1 MVRLKA
7 NIVWGNAVLIG
18 VLLSCSNDESPNS
31 IAPTNQSNIDFELSN
46 SLFALQQVGDNV
58 IALNP
63 DPKSDSSAAI
73 NHALDSLAKKG
84 GGSLLLK
91 SGEYV
96 VKSTIYM
103 PPKTSLIGKGR
114 NLTKISRGGDFGNTI
129 EIGGRLS
136 VDGLYVA
143 QDNEVS
149 GIDFV
154 GPDARPQPSSLVL
167 TSISHIKINGGQ
179 AVRILENGFSN
190 LGHGVM
196 VSGGWLHSVSQNVF
210 TGTDWTEA
218 SVLVTTSSDQFS
230 GVGAAQRVG
239 LPTTISIDSNKITGS
254 RNGIIVESMEAGF
267 ITNNFIDEVKEIGIR
282 FSPKRISR
290 VQNEY
295 FSIVAGISVSGNL
308 LGSAGDA
315 QLKFE
320 HNYGYAINVT
330 VTQNNFLAEKNAGRG
345 IVAEAYGDQPV
356 VRSLTVTN
364 NTFLDHPKN
373 PIKMTGAL
381 GFNISNNLFQNFNS
395 AAGKSTAPD
404 SKAGIFVV
412 GSRAGCGGI
421 SRAGVISHNEFQAD
435 NDSPRWGVY
444 TSCLPLNAAIN
455 VSENKGSLGADLVKG
470 DVAQVANLGVTS
482 GYVPRVSGSI
492 KEAFFARRASEI
504 AQVQQIGNTQNSISV
519 AITDVKDR
527 ANAAP
532 IINKALQSMGKT
544 GGTVYLEPGVY
555 NVKQTI
561 KVPYNVSFK
570 GRGPTRTQLFRT
582 TDYGHTLEL
591 MGRPTG
597 SVIKPSEI
605 SGILFRHH
613 RNFDSNSSVLEN
625 RVTGKSAHI
634 MLHNAAQVNLKDNW
648 FWHLPYGVAIEGGES
663 ITIERSAFLGVYD
676 AKVAGLQE
684 AIASIA
690 LLVDPKSGGVPQKI
704 SISRN
709 HLSGK
714 MSMKRTLDWGGGRVV
729 TFANSEASSYGYAH
743 NNIGP
748 MYGVYIEGL
757 AEGRINDNYI
767 GGNGE
772 SGISA
777 VPKKPVQNLLV
788 SGNYFDG
795 ATEAQINLGYGS
807 DYSEGINIIGN
818 NFFAAKNCKYG
829 ILAASYGN
837 LPAVKKLLISGNTF
851 INHIANPIKLS
862 GAQGFTI
869 ANNNFEDFNTLG
881 DLVMNK
887 KPYQLSGDYDAAV
900 YISGNRCGHASDSG
914 VVSANLFGGGAF
926 LESENPNNWSIWGVF
941 SACMAKNSELIV
953 KSNAG
958 KMRASIGAL
967 VAGDRKQSSDG
978 SMKTVNAAP
987 PLDSGSTEFLQRP

>member
-1 MVRLKA
+1 MVLVQA
-7 NIVWGNAVLIG
+7 NLVLGAVVLGG
-18 VLLSCSNDESPNS
+18 VLLSCSDKNAPNTS
-31 IAPTNQSNIDFELSN
+31 APTDQGKIDYELSD
-46 SLFALQQVGDNV
+46 SPFAWEQLGANL
-58 IALNP
+58 IAINAG
-63 DPKSDSSAAI
+63 PKSDSSAAI
-73 NHALDSLAKKG
+73 NSALDSLAKKG
-84 GGSLLLK
+84 GGTVLLK
-91 SGEYV
+91 TGEYV
-96 VKSTIYM
+96 IKHTIYM

-114 NLTKISRGGDFGNTI
+114 NLTKISREGDFGDTI
-129 EIGGRLS
+129 EIGGRQS
-136 VDGLYVA
+136 VDRLHVA

-154 GPDARPQPSSLVL
+154 GPDAKPTPNSQDL
-167 TSISHIKINGGQ
+167 TSISHIKVNGGQ

-190 LGHGVM
+190 LGYGV
-196 VSGGWLHSVSQNVF
+196 VLRGGWHHSVIQNVF

-218 SVLVTTSSDQFS
+218 SVLVTTSPDQFS
-230 GVGAAQRVG
+230 DVGPAQRVG

-254 RNGIIVESMEAGF
+254 RNGIIVECMEAGF
-267 ITNNFIDEVKEIGIR
+267 ITNNFIDKIKDTGMT
-282 FSPKRISR
+282 FSPMRISR
-290 VQNEY
+290 VKNKY

-364 NTFLDHPKN
+364 NNFLDHPKN
-373 PIKMTGAL
+373 PIKMTGAV

-395 AAGKSTAPD
+395 ADLKSTDAD
-404 SKAGIFVV
+404 SKVGIFVV

-421 SRAGVISHNEFQAD
+421 SRAGVISQNEFQAN
-435 NDSPRWGVY
+435 NDSSRWGVY
-444 TSCLPLNAAIN
+444 TSCIPANAAIN
-455 VSENKGSLGADLVKG
+455 VSENKGSLGADLIKG
-470 DVAQVANLGVTS
+470 DVVQLANLGVTTR
-482 GYVPRVSGSI
+482 YMPREIGSI
-492 KEAFFARRASEI
+492 KEAFFARRSSEI
-504 AQVQQIGNTQNSISV
+504 GQAQQIGNSQNSISV
-519 AITDVKDR
+519 AIIDVKDP
-527 ANAAP
+527 ANAAA
-532 IINKALQSMGKT
+532 IINRALQAMGRT

-555 NVKQTI
+555 RVNQTI

-570 GRGPTRTQLFRT
+570 GRGPARTQLFRT

-591 MGRPTG
+591 MGRPIG

-625 RVTGKSAHI
+625 RVTRKSAHI
-634 MLHNAAQVNLKDNW
+634 ILHNAAKVNVKDNW
-648 FWHLPYGVAIEGGES
+648 FWHMPYGVAVEGGEEV
-663 ITIERSAFLGVYD
+663 TIERSSFLGVYD
-676 AKVAGLQE
+676 AKVEGLQE

-709 HLSGK
+709 HIAGT
-714 MSMKRTLDWGGGRVV
+714 MSIKRTLDWGGGRVV
-729 TFANSEASSYGYAH
+729 TFASSKDSPYSYAH

-757 AEGRINDNYI
+757 DDGRINDNYI

-772 SGISA
+772 SGIFSA
-777 VPKKPVQNLLV
+777 PKQRVRNLII

-795 ATEAQINLGYGS
+795 ATASQIGLSYQ
-807 DYSEGINIIGN
+807 DETAEGVNIIGN

-829 ILAASYGN
+829 LLASSSGN
-837 LPAVKKLLISGNTF
+837 KPAVKKLLVSGNTF

-881 DLVMNK
+881 DLVMNNK
-887 KPYQLSGDYDAAV
+887 SHQLSGDYDAAV
-900 YISGNRCGHASDSG
+900 YISGNRCGFASDSG
-914 VVSANLFGGGAF
+914 MVSANLFGGSAF
-926 LESENPNNWSIWGVF
+926 LESENPNNWSVWGVF

-967 VAGDRKQSSDG
+967 VAGDREQSSDG

-987 PLDSGSTEFLQRP
+987 AIGSGSAELLQRP